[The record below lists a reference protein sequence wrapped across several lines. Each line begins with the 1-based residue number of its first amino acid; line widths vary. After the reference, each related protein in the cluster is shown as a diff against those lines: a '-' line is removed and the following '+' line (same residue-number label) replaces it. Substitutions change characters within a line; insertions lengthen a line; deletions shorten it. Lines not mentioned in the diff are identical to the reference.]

1 MTAFQAARSSPRP
14 ASRLVSGYRPA
25 SAIAGS
31 APTTMQSTGLLKLAR
46 LVTLPPLTSNGTVAS
61 ILPAN
66 RPEVSV
72 RAGSGTGL
80 AGLKSARTAKPP
92 EALATSLSTVALMRP
107 PRTVMSTSVNTTRLY
122 MIRIAPVRKRRATGY
137 AIARRDARHRG
148 RREHHSEDRRGDHP
162 TPPQATLALGRQ
174 VADGGDD
181 VDPADAHAG
190 DR

>member
-80 AGLKSARTAKPP
+80 AGSPQASTAN
-92 EALATSLSTVALMRP
+92 A
-107 PRTVMSTSVNTTRLY
+107 
-122 MIRIAPVRKRRATGY
+122 APVYTQRLGQNRTSSGHRNSTASAGY
-137 AIARRDARHRG
+137 R
-148 RREHHSEDRRGDHP
+148 
-162 TPPQATLALGRQ
+162 
-174 VADGGDD
+174 
-181 VDPADAHAG
+181 
-190 DR
+190 